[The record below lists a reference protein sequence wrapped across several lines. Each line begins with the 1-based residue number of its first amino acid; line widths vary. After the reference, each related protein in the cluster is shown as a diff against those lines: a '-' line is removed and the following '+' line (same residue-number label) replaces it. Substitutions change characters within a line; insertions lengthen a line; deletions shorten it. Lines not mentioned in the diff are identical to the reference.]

1 MKNKNLLVFSI
12 VLLFALLFSCSKENP
27 VTGNQNTS
35 TAIQS
40 NNNGSNN
47 GSRLAPRHYGSII
60 GVLVP
65 VPAKARIIAFNDQY
79 ISEEATCRPD
89 GSFELTNLVQGGY
102 MLRVDYVAV
111 GANDYLSITIPK
123 VVVIAGNVTNI
134 GYIDLH

>member
-12 VLLFALLFSCSKENP
+12 VLLSALLFSCSKENP
-27 VTGNQNTS
+27 VTGNQTTS

-40 NNNGSNN
+40 NNNGPNN
-47 GSRLAPRHYGSII
+47 SSRLAKHYGSII

-65 VPAKARIIAFNDQY
+65 VPVKARIIAANDQY
-79 ISEEATCRPD
+79 ISEEAICRPD
-89 GSFELTNLVQGGY
+89 GSFELSNLAQGGY
-102 MLRVDYVAV
+102 MLRVDYVPV
-111 GANDYLSITIPK
+111 DGNDYLSITIPK